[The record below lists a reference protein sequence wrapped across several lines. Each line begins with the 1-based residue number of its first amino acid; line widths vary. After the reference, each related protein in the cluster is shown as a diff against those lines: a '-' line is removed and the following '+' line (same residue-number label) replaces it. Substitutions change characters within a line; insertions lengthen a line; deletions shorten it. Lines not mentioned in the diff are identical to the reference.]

1 MSVIA
6 TGQISIVDL
15 SDGKS
20 LSCYITSNLPKTQV
34 YDPNYTSVVPDWTG
48 DSNLVLTPVVFV
60 NQTSMALD
68 AAGLSVTWKRR
79 EGANAETDITAGESV
94 LNGILTVNANQLTAI
109 TSGLLSYLAYVT
121 YTDPENGLVSHVTAD
136 ITFSQIKTAVNAKLV
151 SISGEQVFKYDVNDS
166 VSPAQITLTAN
177 LANVTVDRW
186 QYKNESDVWT
196 DYPSTADNTNI
207 TSDTL
212 NVKPSHGVFNGDAAV
227 LRILTS
233 EAGVT
238 DTVSIYKVRDGQTG
252 SAGSNA
258 STVFLTNENITFVGN
273 ASGEVAVVARVCN
286 VVGYTGAS
294 KVTPAV
300 GAITGAPTGMTVE
313 VGTAVSNEIP
323 ITITIAEGATLG
335 GSAQQQGV
343 LSVPITSPVNT
354 TLQIQ
359 WSKVNTGV
367 AGADGQNAIV
377 FSLYAPNGSVFQNQS
392 GTLLI
397 QTSAYDGTTEISAG
411 ATFVW
416 KKYTAGSWNTIAG
429 QTGGSLT
436 VNGEDVNGVQAYQCI
451 MTYDGKTYTDTI
463 TITDKSDNY
472 QANIES
478 TGGDV
483 FRNTVGESCLIC
495 RLYQNAS
502 EVDALKATVFSVNAP
517 AEPVAG
523 DFYYKITKS
532 TPQVALMRYSGSA
545 WVDVTDDATYKH
557 EKTYT
562 WYRRDKDGNALD
574 SGSAFAIGKVIFID
588 GDDVDVKTTFT
599 CEVS

>member
-20 LSCYITSNLPKTQV
+20 LSCYLTSNLPKTQV
-34 YDPNYTSVVPDWTG
+34 YDPNDASVVPDWT
-48 DSNLVLTPVVFV
+48 DSGNLVLTPVVFV
-60 NQTSMALD
+60 NQNAMALN

-79 EGANAETDITAGESV
+79 EGASTETALASGETVS
-94 LNGILTVNANQLTAI
+94 NGVLTVNVNKLTAVV
-109 TSGLLSYLAYVT
+109 SGLLSYLAYVT
-121 YTDPENGLVSHVTAD
+121 YTDPENGLVSDIVAD

-196 DYPSTADNTNI
+196 DYPATADNTNI

-212 NVKPSHGVFNGDAAV
+212 NVKPSHGVFNGDTAV

-300 GAITGAPTGMTVE
+300 GAVTGAPTGMTVE
-313 VGTAVSNEIP
+313 VGAAVSNEIP

-429 QTGGSLT
+429 QTAASLA

>member
-20 LSCYITSNLPKTQV
+20 LSCYLTSNLPKTQV
-34 YDPNYTSVVPDWTG
+34 YDPNDASVVPDWT
-48 DSNLVLTPVVFV
+48 DSGNLVLTPVVFV
-60 NQTSMALD
+60 NQNAMALN

-79 EGANAETDITAGESV
+79 EGASTETALASGETVS
-94 LNGILTVNANQLTAI
+94 NGVLTVNVNKLTAVV
-109 TSGLLSYLAYVT
+109 SGLLSYLAYVT
-121 YTDPENGLVSHVTAD
+121 YTDPENGLVSDIVAD

-196 DYPSTADNTNI
+196 DYPATADNTNI

-212 NVKPSHGVFNGDAAV
+212 NVKPSHGVFNGDTAV

-258 STVFLTNENITFVGN
+258 STVFLTNENITFTGN

-300 GAITGAPTGMTVE
+300 GAVTGAPTGMTVE
-313 VGTAVSNEIP
+313 VGAAVSNEIP
-323 ITITIAEGATLG
+323 ITITIAEGAMLG

-429 QTGGSLT
+429 QTAASLA